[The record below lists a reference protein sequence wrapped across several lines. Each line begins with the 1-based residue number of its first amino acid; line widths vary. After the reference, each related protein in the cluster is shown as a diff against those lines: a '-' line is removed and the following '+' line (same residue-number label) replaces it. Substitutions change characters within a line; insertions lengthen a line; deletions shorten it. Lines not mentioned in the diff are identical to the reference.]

1 MDESKVKS
9 DINIKINNI
18 NKINQMAT
26 MHQPGFLPWDRNGNR
41 VLLQSE
47 LGKTKPSTYNLL
59 PEDNFYGKKIYED
72 P

>member
-1 MDESKVKS
+1 
-9 DINIKINNI
+9 
-18 NKINQMAT
+18 MAT

-41 VLLQSE
+41 LLLQSE